1 MAVHILIATLKCM
14 AVLGEKLIP
23 ENFEASNLAAAL
35 ETELKC
41 WSEPTLIGLWGVCSR
56 ANNKS

>member
-14 AVLGEKLIP
+14 PVLGEKLIP
-23 ENFEASNLAAAL
+23 ENFEALNLVAAL

-41 WSEPTLIGLWGVCSR
+41 
-56 ANNKS
+56 